1 MSSILLESGLI
12 DSEYLI
18 VVVLNGDVIFNVYLF
33 TYRPPDL
40 DLVSI
45 RHTCLS
51 GNRYKVN
58 HLCFDLVPTQA
69 ERVGQWC

>member
-1 MSSILLESGLI
+1 MSSILLDSGLI
-12 DSEYLI
+12 NSEFLI
-18 VVVLNGDVIFNVYLF
+18 VVLNGDVINLQCISLYIP
-33 TYRPPDL
+33 TPDL
-40 DLVSI
+40 DLLSI